1 MDEAVIK
8 QIQREGADAL
18 LDIGVSVPLKAFHIP
33 FRKSPLELRV
43 TMRRPYMSGQILF
56 ARTYLSMGITSEE
69 MWGFSKEEEM
79 QFLASHGKAVS
90 RMVAYTL
97 CRGPFS
103 RRVLLRPVAWLIRNF
118 MEQRYLV
125 GCDQAFC
132 QPDGYRPFYT
142 YYQIS
147 RADESDELET
157 EPKKEGE
164 LKSRYEGSHSPFGF
178 VWQIASATGW
188 SVDYILNKVNY
199 QTLIMMLSDAPRY
212 VRDKS
217 GSSGPADERSA
228 EDEADGIVGFF
239 QSKLK

>member
-33 FRKSPLELRV
+33 GLSRQGGEPYGGLYPLSWPFQPPRAFAPGGMAHKELHG
-43 TMRRPYMSGQILF
+43 TALSG
-56 ARTYLSMGITSEE
+56 
-69 MWGFSKEEEM
+69 
-79 QFLASHGKAVS
+79 
-90 RMVAYTL
+90 
-97 CRGPFS
+97 
-103 RRVLLRPVAWLIRNF
+103 
-118 MEQRYLV
+118 

>member
-125 GCDQAFC
+125 GAIKRFVSLMGTD
-132 QPDGYRPFYT
+132 PFIPIIRSAERT
-142 YYQIS
+142 NPMSLRLSQ
-147 RADESDELET
+147 R
-157 EPKKEGE
+157 KKGE

>member
-1 MDEAVIK
+1 
-8 QIQREGADAL
+8 
-18 LDIGVSVPLKAFHIP
+18 
-33 FRKSPLELRV
+33 
-43 TMRRPYMSGQILF
+43 MSGQILF

-103 RRVLLRPVAWLIRNF
+103 RRVLLRPVAMAHKELHGTA
-118 MEQRYLV
+118 LSG

>member
-125 GCDQAFC
+125 GAIKRFVSLMGTD
-132 QPDGYRPFYT
+132 PF
-142 YYQIS
+142 IPIIRS
-147 RADESDELET
+147 AE
-157 EPKKEGE
+157 
-164 LKSRYEGSHSPFGF
+164 RYEGSHSPFGF